1 MLQGVSFY
9 LPKRYL
15 ISVHHFYEFL
25 IFFWKNDFFSQN
37 WNVDQIAHSMSKI
50 GQWVADFQKW
60 ILQDFRAVSEDT
72 FQYID
77 QIDCTDR

>member
-15 ISVHHFYEFL
+15 ISVHHFQEFL
-25 IFFWKNDFFSQN
+25 IFLKKWLFPQN
-37 WNVDQIAHSMSKI
+37 WNVDHNAHSMSKI
-50 GQWVADFQKW
+50 GQWVADVQKW
-60 ILQDFRAVSEDT
+60 ILQYFRAVSEDT
-72 FQYID
+72 FQYVD

>member
-15 ISVHHFYEFL
+15 ISVHHFEEFL
-25 IFFWKNDFFSQN
+25 IFLKKSLFPQN
-37 WNVDQIAHSMSKI
+37 WNVDHIAHSMSKI

-60 ILQDFRAVSEDT
+60 ILQYFRAVSEDT